1 MIKAVIF
8 DMFETLITHFE
19 SPLYFGEQ
27 MALDAGIPEKDFAAV
42 WDPTGEDRT
51 LGKMTFEEALERTLR
66 ENGRYTRELFEEIRS
81 KRIETKKECF
91 RRVHPDVMPL
101 LSAIKVRG
109 RSIGLISNCF
119 SEEVPVIKE
128 SVLYPFF
135 DAACLSYEEGI
146 MKPDRETFTRCLD
159 RLGAEPHEC
168 IYVGDG
174 GAYELESAR
183 EIGMPTYQAV
193 WYLHDY
199 LDQVCGRK
207 DDFIQL
213 ESPLD
218 LLDYIQ

>member
-8 DMFETLITHFE
+8 DMFETLITHFQ

-27 MALDAGIPEKDFAAV
+27 MALDAGIPEEDFAAV

-51 LGKMTFEEALERTLR
+51 LGRMTFEEALKKTLE
-66 ENGRYTRELFEEIRS
+66 ENGKYSPELFGEIVS
-81 KRIETKKECF
+81 KRIEAKKECF
-91 RRVHPDVMPL
+91 RHIHEDIMPL
-101 LSAIKVRG
+101 LSALKVK
-109 RSIGLISNCF
+109 GLFLGLMSNCF

-135 DAACLSYEEGI
+135 DVACLSYEQGV
-146 MKPDRETFTRCLD
+146 MKPDREAFNRCLAG
-159 RLGAEPHEC
+159 LGVEPHEC

-174 GAYELESAR
+174 GSCELEAAR

-199 LDQVCGRK
+199 LSQVCGRK

-213 ESPLD
+213 EGPLD
-218 LLDYIQ
+218 LLNYID